1 MVFRYDTKNTGHKRK
16 KADKSNFIKSKNFCT
31 KDTIKNE
38 KITYRM
44 KEQLQ
49 FIYLMRNWYPECIRA
64 PTIQQPKPNN
74 PIKKWVM
81 DLNIHFYKEDIQMDI
96 KHIKRCSTSLDTKG
110 M

>member
-1 MVFRYDTKNTGHKRK
+1 
-16 KADKSNFIKSKNFCT
+16 
-31 KDTIKNE
+31 
-38 KITYRM
+38 M

-49 FIYLMRNWYPECIRA
+49 IIYLMRNWYPECIRT

-81 DLNIHFYKEDIQMDI
+81 DLNIHFYKEDIQTDI
-96 KHIKRCSTSLDTKG
+96 KHIKGCSTSLDTKE